1 MIPMDYTVSYPK
13 EVYYKLIQPIGG
25 FSVTKHIRTLAA
37 PRLQATVQHVG
48 CTDCAVSCQ
57 SACKTSCTVGNIVC
71 SVSSL
76 TNPAAQQ
83 LTLQE
88 VARR

>member
-1 MIPMDYTVSYPK
+1 
-13 EVYYKLIQPIGG
+13 
-25 FSVTKHIRTLAA
+25 A
-37 PRLQATVQHVG
+37 PRLQTTVQFAG

-76 TNPAAQQ
+76 TSPAAEQVRIH
-83 LTLQE
+83 
-88 VARR
+88 VATRR

>member
-1 MIPMDYTVSYPK
+1 MN
-13 EVYYKLIQPIGG
+13 LA
-25 FSVTKHIRTLAA
+25 KHIRTLVA
-37 PRLQATVQHVG
+37 PRLQATVAHVG

-76 TNPAAQQ
+76 TNPAANQGRPH
-83 LTLQE
+83 E
-88 VARR
+88 VSKR

>member
-1 MIPMDYTVSYPK
+1 M
-13 EVYYKLIQPIGG
+13 
-25 FSVTKHIRTLAA
+25 TKHIRTLMA

-48 CTDCAVSCQ
+48 CTECAVSCQ

-76 TNPAAQQ
+76 TSPAAEQVRVHEATRQ
-83 LTLQE
+83 
-88 VARR
+88 

>member
-1 MIPMDYTVSYPK
+1 MNYPCAFL
-13 EVYYKLIQPIGG
+13 EAIYYKIFQVFGG
-25 FSVTKHIRTLAA
+25 ISVSKHIRTLAA

-48 CTDCAVSCQ
+48 CTECAVSCQ

-76 TNPAAQQ
+76 TNPASGQIRVH
-83 LTLQE
+83 E
-88 VARR
+88 VTKR

>member
-1 MIPMDYTVSYPK
+1 M
-13 EVYYKLIQPIGG
+13 
-25 FSVTKHIRTLAA
+25 TKHIRTLVA
-37 PRLQATVQHVG
+37 PRLQATVQHAG

-76 TNPAAQQ
+76 TNPAASPYPIHPN
-83 LTLQE
+83 TK
-88 VARR
+88 R

>member
-1 MIPMDYTVSYPK
+1 
-13 EVYYKLIQPIGG
+13 LAR
-25 FSVTKHIRTLAA
+25 HIRTLSS
-37 PRLQATVQHVG
+37 PRLQTTVQFAG

-76 TNPAAQQ
+76 TSPAAGQVRIHEA
-83 LTLQE
+83 T
-88 VARR
+88 RR

>member
-1 MIPMDYTVSYPK
+1 MASSV
-13 EVYYKLIQPIGG
+13 EGLYYSVFQAIGG
-25 FSVTKHIRTLAA
+25 FPLTKHIRTLTA

-83 LTLQE
+83 EKFQE

>member
-1 MIPMDYTVSYPK
+1 M
-13 EVYYKLIQPIGG
+13 
-25 FSVTKHIRTLAA
+25 TKHIRTLTA

-76 TNPAAQQ
+76 TSPAAEQVRVHDV
-83 LTLQE
+83 T
-88 VARR
+88 RR